1 MSNLKELKE
10 MVDLVNPM
18 KSETMRAFS
27 LVDGKLEEYLLSY
40 KTGEPIILR
49 ETEQPV
55 PNDIIVHTQFALLTY
70 TVDDVMVF
78 GGFISVSLYSIYENK
93 VEGDGKLPLYYYDMN
108 TGKLR

>member
-49 ETEQPV
+49 EIEQAFPFE
-55 PNDIIVHTQFALLTY
+55 IIVHTQFALLTY
-70 TVDDVMVF
+70 TVDKGSY
-78 GGFISVSLYSIYENK
+78 GGFIPVSLYSIYDNT
-93 VEGDGKLPLYYYDMN
+93 VEGDGKLPLYYYDMQ
-108 TGKLR
+108 TGRLR